1 MELSKK
7 YKKIIC
13 IEIIVII
20 LVSTLF
26 KTSVLRN
33 LFIFFNSSTYFILFF
48 KFLFLTRALLLI
60 HLLIIILKL
69 FYHHV
74 IKQPSNQKHD
84 NIKLLKTSII
94 SCFIL
99 CEIIFMFVPQSQ
111 GNIEIGYGQSIW
123 NFYYDKPINE
133 LNYRDLNLE
142 NRTENHKKN
151 ILFLGD
157 SFTRGVGIKKDED
170 CFVSIIRS
178 KINSTKYEVFNLGKG
193 NSDTKDELKRLIAY
207 PVRPDVLVLQYYH
220 NDMQPVGEKFG
231 YYQYKESF
239 LKKII
244 GAVIYSASK
253 ISFFINFITLNV
265 SVKLINSKIGNDYKK
280 EIEKS
285 YKDTR
290 CLNTH
295 LNDINNLITYCK
307 TNNIKL
313 YVVFIPELVNIDFTE
328 KICFYPIKSFLD
340 KKSINYISI
349 NNELKDYNPKQLTVG
364 PLDNHAN
371 EFVQTVIANKILISI
386 PELK

>member
-7 YKKIIC
+7 QKKIIF
-13 IEIIVII
+13 IEILVII
-20 LVSTLF
+20 LVSILF
-26 KTSVLRN
+26 KTTILRN
-33 LFIFFNSSTYFILFF
+33 LFILFNSSEYFILFF
-48 KFLFLTRALLLI
+48 KFLFLARALLLM
-60 HLLIIILKL
+60 HLLVIILKL
-69 FYHHV
+69 FYHNV

-123 NFYYDKPINE
+123 NIYYEKPINK
-133 LNYRDLNLE
+133 LNYRDLSLE

-170 CFVSIIRS
+170 RFVSIIRS
-178 KINSTKYEVFNLGKG
+178 KINSAKFEVFNLGKG
-193 NSDTKDELKRLIAY
+193 HSDTKDELKRLKTF
-207 PVRPDVLVLQYYH
+207 PVRPDILILQYYH

-239 LKKII
+239 LKKIMGGI
-244 GAVIYSASK
+244 VYSAAK
-253 ISFFINFITLNV
+253 ISFFINFIILNV
-265 SVKLINSKIGNDYKK
+265 SVKFINSKIGNDYKI

-285 YKDTR
+285 YNDSR

-313 YVVFIPELVNIDFTE
+313 YVLFIPELVNIDFTE
-328 KICFYPIKSFLD
+328 KICFNRIKSFLD
-340 KKSINYISI
+340 KKNISYISI
-349 NNELKDYNPKQLTVG
+349 YNELKKYSPKQLTVG

-371 EFVQTVIANKILISI
+371 EFVQTVIANKIIISI

>member
-1 MELSKK
+1 MGLPKK
-7 YKKIIC
+7 YKKIIF
-13 IEIIVII
+13 IEIIIII
-20 LVSTLF
+20 LVSVLF
-26 KTSVLRN
+26 KTTVLRN
-33 LFIFFNSSTYFILFF
+33 LFIFFNSSEYFILFF
-48 KFLFLTRALLLI
+48 KFLFLARALLLI
-60 HLLIIILKL
+60 HLLVIILKL
-69 FYHHV
+69 FYHNV
-74 IKQPSNQKHD
+74 IKQSSNQKHD

-133 LNYRDLNLE
+133 LNYRDLRLE
-142 NRTENHKKN
+142 NRIQNHKKN

-170 CFVSIIRS
+170 RFVSIIRS
-178 KINSTKYEVFNLGKG
+178 KINSAKFEVFNLGKG
-193 NSDTKDELKRLIAY
+193 NSDTKDELKRLKTFPA
-207 PVRPDVLVLQYYH
+207 RPDILVLQYYH
-220 NDMQPVGEKFG
+220 NDMQPIGEKFG
-231 YYQYKESF
+231 YYKYKVSF
-239 LKKII
+239 FKKIMGGI
-244 GAVIYSASK
+244 IYSAAK

-265 SVKLINSKIGNDYKK
+265 SVKFINSKISNDYKK

-285 YKDTR
+285 YSDSR

-313 YVVFIPELVNIDFTE
+313 YVLFIPELVNIDFTE
-328 KICFYPIKSFLD
+328 KVCFNHLKSFLE
-340 KKSINYISI
+340 KKKISYISI
-349 NNELKDYNPKQLTVG
+349 KNELKDYSPKQLTVG

-371 EFVQTVIANKILISI
+371 EFVQTVIAKKLLTSI
-386 PELK
+386 PELN

>member
-13 IEIIVII
+13 IEIIIII

-26 KTSVLRN
+26 KTSLLRN

-178 KINSTKYEVFNLGKG
+178 KINSTKFEVFNLGKG

-207 PVRPDVLVLQYYH
+207 PVKPDVLVLQYYH

-244 GAVIYSASK
+244 GAVIYSA
-253 ISFFINFITLNV
+253 
-265 SVKLINSKIGNDYKK
+265 
-280 EIEKS
+280 
-285 YKDTR
+285 
-290 CLNTH
+290 
-295 LNDINNLITYCK
+295 
-307 TNNIKL
+307 
-313 YVVFIPELVNIDFTE
+313 
-328 KICFYPIKSFLD
+328 
-340 KKSINYISI
+340 
-349 NNELKDYNPKQLTVG
+349 
-364 PLDNHAN
+364 N